1 MTPAIGA
8 MRAFAEALFGLAVTL
23 ALAGGPAEASEWRCG
38 WIHNPT
44 PANWW
49 LFDRDGEWTIGTQ
62 GGYQAPGLTL
72 IPDLTQSEWVVTNR
86 PTYGYGCGCAEV
98 DVDRG
103 TWQVSR
109 IYGFSRRPLAVCRA
123 DPALP
128 KPD

>member
-1 MTPAIGA
+1 MLRAMAALSLLAAMAALGA
-8 MRAFAEALFGLAVTL
+8 AGTAEAR
-23 ALAGGPAEASEWRCG
+23 ERRCG

-49 LFDRDGEWTIGTQ
+49 LFDGEGEWTIGTQ

-98 DVDRG
+98 DVDRRNG
-103 TWQVSR
+103 QVSR
-109 IYGFSRRPLAVCRA
+109 IYRFSQRPLAVCRA